1 MRQLPA
7 DCAGQTR
14 VLFASPWRRAGN
26 GAATSSI
33 CEAAQRLGRRDRIR
47 DRSRTSL
54 RFARPARS
62 CGKPVTADI
71 EVMPTISDLAAAS
84 VPLSRPEIRR
94 IVYGLMMAMLLG
106 ALDQTI
112 VATALPT
119 IGRDLH
125 DVVHLPWVVTAYLLT
140 ATGSVPIYGKLA
152 DTYGR
157 RPALLGAIAI
167 FIAGS
172 IGCAMAP
179 TLGVLVGARL
189 VQGIGGGGLLALSQT
204 IVGDMMSPRER
215 ASWQVYF
222 AAAFTT
228 ASLAGP
234 VLGGFFAQH
243 LSWSMIFWINV
254 PLGLA
259 AYAMTSSPLRRLPR
273 HERRGKLDIPGA
285 VLLVGGTTT
294 LLLTLSG
301 VGTRY
306 GWLAAP
312 TFASAALSVALFA
325 AFAWHLRRTPSP
337 LIPLDVLSN
346 PVVLAATVAAT
357 LSIGLFLGLAVYVPI
372 LFETVRGLD
381 PSRSGLAMLPL
392 TVGTVAGALM
402 AGRVMARYAHY
413 KWLTIAALPF
423 AAAAALL
430 LMPLAGTLPIWAL
443 SLVLAV
449 ISTSLGTILPI
460 STVSIQNA
468 VALHQLGTATATANL
483 CRQLGGAVA
492 VAVFGAVILG
502 GGTAHEVVTR
512 GAAHAAAHH
521 AIDMAPLLHAFR
533 LVFAIV
539 AAGAGL
545 ALAVMMAMEER
556 PLTGPIRAEGLPAGE

>member
-1 MRQLPA
+1 
-7 DCAGQTR
+7 
-14 VLFASPWRRAGN
+14 
-26 GAATSSI
+26 
-33 CEAAQRLGRRDRIR
+33 
-47 DRSRTSL
+47 
-54 RFARPARS
+54 
-62 CGKPVTADI
+62 
-71 EVMPTISDLAAAS
+71 MPLDPPMPAAA
-84 VPLSRPEIRR
+84 PLSRAEIRR

-119 IGRDLH
+119 IGYDLH
-125 DVVHLPWVVTAYLLT
+125 DVARLPWVVTAYLLT
-140 ATGSVPIYGKLA
+140 ATGAVPIYGKLA

-157 RPALLGAIAI
+157 RPMLLAAIAI
-167 FIAGS
+167 FVAGS
-172 IGCAMAP
+172 LGCAVAP
-179 TLGVLVGARL
+179 TMGALIAARL
-189 VQGIGGGGLLALSQT
+189 VQGIGGGGLLALAQT

-215 ASWQVYF
+215 AGWQVYF

-243 LSWSMIFWINV
+243 LSWTMIFWINL

-259 AYAMTSSPLRRLPR
+259 AYAMTSAPLRRLPR
-273 HERRGKLDIPGA
+273 NERRGRLDVVGA
-285 VLLVGGTTT
+285 ALLVGGTTT

-301 VGTRY
+301 TGVRY
-306 GWLAAP
+306 GWLGWP
-312 TFASAALSVALFA
+312 TLATLALSLALFLG
-325 AFAWHLRRTPSP
+325 FARHVGRTAEP
-337 LIPLDVLSN
+337 LIPLDVATN
-346 PVVLAATVAAT
+346 PVVLVGTFAAM

-372 LFETVRGLD
+372 LFEAVRGLD

-402 AGRVMARYAHY
+402 AGRAMARWTHY
-413 KWLTIAALPF
+413 KRLPIAALPF

-430 LMPLAGTLPIWAL
+430 LIPTAGTLPVWVL

-449 ISTSLGTILPI
+449 ISVALGTILPI

-468 VALHQLGTATATANL
+468 VALHRLGTATATANL

-502 GGTAHEVVTR
+502 QGGAHEAVTV
-512 GAAHAAAHH
+512 GAKHLATTQPH
-521 AIDMAPLLHAFR
+521 DVAPLLRAFR
-533 LVFAIV
+533 MVFALV
-539 AAGAGL
+539 AAGSGL
-545 ALAVMMAMEER
+545 AVVAMLALEER
-556 PLTGPIRAEGLPAGE
+556 PLVGPARAAAESLSAGE